1 MNEAMRLSDERDL
14 DLDFLDHLGEVM
26 YRTTTHNRFSG
37 GRRGSDDDEM
47 MPLLPAFRY
56 RSQSFKYLS
65 VQQGNKII
73 VHDIECRKT
82 GHSQKFFTTLIRLH
96 MKCKFNHFYI

>member
-37 GRRGSDDDEM
+37 SLDR
-47 MPLLPAFRY
+47 
-56 RSQSFKYLS
+56 
-65 VQQGNKII
+65 
-73 VHDIECRKT
+73 
-82 GHSQKFFTTLIRLH
+82 
-96 MKCKFNHFYI
+96 